1 VTRNYSEK
9 CINSILDHVSSSS
22 NMELLQ
28 EFYETTLAALE
39 EAKNERLWFKTN
51 LKLCKLW
58 FDMREYARMARLLK
72 LLHKSCQLPDGTDDQ
87 KKGTQLLEVSSS
99 ICLPKVAR
107 AVVLSRRVTRRST
120 AAAEWGLHISGHSKC
135 LCGVYRLRL
144 ERRTCEDTK
153 TWAWGCFVNNPRQ

>member
-1 VTRNYSEK
+1 MTRNYSEK
-9 CINSILDHVSSSS
+9 CINSILDHVSCSS

-99 ICLPKVAR
+99 IPSPNVAR
-107 AVVLSRRVTRRST
+107 AVASSRRVTPHST
-120 AAAEWGLHISGHSKC
+120 AAAEWGLRMGGHREW
-135 LCGVYRLRL
+135 LCAV
-144 ERRTCEDTK
+144 
-153 TWAWGCFVNNPRQ
+153 